1 MATQL
6 HLANKVQYLRGI
18 TFSQLTHNE
27 KISIKT
33 IGRPTPKLF
42 IEQKSKARNGIY
54 TRHFNDKVYD
64 ENDWICGCEEKKTI
78 FLLPRW
84 SGTKFSVPGQFWP
97 EIFFGQISWLE
108 FISSHSKHLLEEN
121 MFLVFTHFY
130 LLHSIKCVKLFFL
143 IFVRFS

>member
-18 TFSQLTHNE
+18 PFSQLTHNE

-54 TRHFNDKVYD
+54 TRPFNDKVYD
-64 ENDWICGCEEKKTI
+64 ENDWICGCEEKMHFFVSLVYCLVRIKTHGLQMVLMTCI
-78 FLLPRW
+78 
-84 SGTKFSVPGQFWP
+84 
-97 EIFFGQISWLE
+97 I
-108 FISSHSKHLLEEN
+108 
-121 MFLVFTHFY
+121 
-130 LLHSIKCVKLFFL
+130 
-143 IFVRFS
+143 